1 VLSPPITR
9 SSIRIK
15 EHRGEGHEALGS
27 EGRPYTQEDVD
38 AYKKA
43 KTQLDLGDWMRSSE
57 IASFF
62 FKHGFALPDQK
73 DSIVLDD
80 ALDYQDVKLKIVQQE
95 GYDAH
100 DFNLFDDRSSVLWRK
115 PYIDGAVRELTRS
128 RPPAATYISRAR
140 ARHPGPLVSHARHVT
155 AARSLLFRLPSL
167 WFFQLRSVCT
177 EFRTSGPQQS
187 PKSAVR
193 SAEFRTHGPHSTKI
207 PHPFRTLFRI
217 LDGLLGAGARSGSL
231 RSVVRA
237 VCSREQA
244 QEDTPA
250 IPLLLPLIYSQQVRS
265 SSTFVLIGLIVI

>member
-1 VLSPPITR
+1 
-9 SSIRIK
+9 
-15 EHRGEGHEALGS
+15 
-27 EGRPYTQEDVD
+27 
-38 AYKKA
+38 
-43 KTQLDLGDWMRSSE
+43 MRSSE

-217 LDGLLGAGARSGSL
+217 LDGLEPVSICFVFRTGLLGPRPDQACCSVWSGQHAQKLHRSRFCRPLYIVSRSAARAL
-231 RSVVRA
+231 
-237 VCSREQA
+237 C
-244 QEDTPA
+244 
-250 IPLLLPLIYSQQVRS
+250 IYWMD
-265 SSTFVLIGLIVI
+265 GH